1 MDSITLQTRDNA
13 IASGDVIG
21 RLGFAA
27 SSESD
32 GTNATL
38 VAAKIETKAE
48 KTFSASN
55 NAASMVFYLA
65 NDGAAAS
72 KMTLSPAG
80 NLALDGSIQLENHK
94 FVAGKQTG
102 GATRNILGLD
112 DANEVQL
119 GNNNVAT
126 NLKGSSITIAAAT
139 TVNGALKVKN
149 GDTSAGFIEFYE
161 DSDNGTNKVTLI
173 GRTSTGSDLTISLP
187 AYTGTL
193 VCSAGTHTITASAVT
208 DTPLIN
214 KGANSQSASLQEWQ
228 DNSATK
234 LLAVGPD
241 GGLELPDNAPDT
253 TTNKLYNDGGT
264 LKFNGS
270 AVGGGGGVD
279 AANGVD
285 NRIATFTDSDSL
297 NGEANLTFDR
307 SALTCI
313 GTMTVG
319 VDDTGHDVKFFGA
332 RSGSYVEWDESENR
346 LHLVQGAYVNQPV
359 PATGSTT
366 EDATL
371 QIDLSKGNYFNI
383 LLGNDISAVQFE
395 NATIGQKFIIR
406 FIQATSGTG
415 WGISWSTVRING
427 SVAAELK
434 WASDIAPTMTGNDGT
449 QHQGHK
455 DVYGFLCTATGGS
468 TNDTKFDGFIIGH
481 DIPN

>member
-48 KTFSASN
+48 KTFSASD

-80 NLALDGSIQLENHK
+80 NLT
-94 FVAGKQTG
+94 VAGDLQAANGTLSGLTVDSTG
-102 GATRNILGLD
+102 GI
-112 DANEVQL
+112 
-119 GNNNVAT
+119 
-126 NLKGSSITIAAAT
+126 
-139 TVNGALKVKN
+139 KVKN

-173 GRTSTGSDLTISLP
+173 GRTSTGSDLTVSLP

-193 VCSAGTHTITASAVT
+193 VCSAGTHTITASAAS

-214 KGANSQSASLQEWQ
+214 KGESGQSASLQEWQ
-228 DNSATK
+228 NNIATK

-241 GGLELPDNAPDT
+241 GGLELPDNTPDT

-270 AVGGGGGVD
+270 AVGGGG
-279 AANGVD
+279 
-285 NRIATFTDSDSL
+285 R
-297 NGEANLTFDR
+297 R
-307 SALTCI
+307 RCC
-313 GTMTVG
+313 
-319 VDDTGHDVKFFGA
+319 
-332 RSGSYVEWDESENR
+332 
-346 LHLVQGAYVNQPV
+346 
-359 PATGSTT
+359 
-366 EDATL
+366 
-371 QIDLSKGNYFNI
+371 
-383 LLGNDISAVQFE
+383 
-395 NATIGQKFIIR
+395 
-406 FIQATSGTG
+406 
-415 WGISWSTVRING
+415 
-427 SVAAELK
+427 K
-434 WASDIAPTMTGNDGT
+434 W
-449 QHQGHK
+449 
-455 DVYGFLCTATGGS
+455 C
-468 TNDTKFDGFIIGH
+468 
-481 DIPN
+481 

>member
-48 KTFSASN
+48 KTFSASD

-80 NLALDGSIQLENHK
+80 NLT
-94 FVAGKQTG
+94 VAGDLQAANGTLSGLTVDSTG
-102 GATRNILGLD
+102 GI
-112 DANEVQL
+112 
-119 GNNNVAT
+119 
-126 NLKGSSITIAAAT
+126 
-139 TVNGALKVKN
+139 KVKN

-173 GRTSTGSDLTISLP
+173 GRTSTGSDLTVSLP

-193 VCSAGTHTITASAVT
+193 VCSAGTHTITASAAS

-214 KGANSQSASLQEWQ
+214 KGESGQSASLQEWQ
-228 DNSATK
+228 NNIATK

-241 GGLELPDNAPDT
+241 GGLELPDNTPDT

-297 NGEANLTFDR
+297 NGEANLTFDG

-366 EDATL
+366 ENATL
-371 QIDLSKGNYFNI
+371 EIDLSKGNYFNI
-383 LLGNDISAVQFE
+383 LLGDDITAVEFQ
-395 NATIGQKFIIR
+395 NATVGQKFIIR

-415 WGISWSTVRING
+415 WGISWSTVRIDG
-427 SVAAELK
+427 STDAELK
-434 WASDIAPTMTGNDGT
+434 WAGNIAPTMTGNDGT
-449 QHQGHK
+449 SHEGHK

-468 TNDTKFDGFIIGH
+468 DNDTKFDGFIIGQ